1 MAEEAEKFDVIVV
14 GLGIAGSALAYTLA
28 RQGRRVLAFERDMS
42 EPDKIIGELLQ
53 PGGVERLRRLGMEDC
68 LEGIDSPQIIGY
80 SVFVPGREPVALPYP
95 KTHGER
101 PRGRSFH
108 HGRFIMNLRRRAQ
121 TAVACIREATV
132 ARLVEEEGSR
142 RVIGVE
148 WRSKQNGEK
157 GVSFADFVFVC
168 DGLFSNLRDS
178 FSTAAVTHKSKFF
191 GMILRNAGAQLPF
204 ANHGHVLLVKP
215 TPTLI
220 YPIANCGD
228 VRILVDVPEPVPKQ
242 DELREYFRRVTAP
255 QLPETLRNLFLTAL
269 ETEQVGKS
277 WKGAIVSTD
286 SCCGRCSDR
295 CRVASCTAI
304 PCFAPVQ

>member
-1 MAEEAEKFDVIVV
+1 MEE
-14 GLGIAGSALAYTLA
+14 
-28 RQGRRVLAFERDMS
+28 
-42 EPDKIIGELLQ
+42 
-53 PGGVERLRRLGMEDC
+53 C

-95 KTHGER
+95 KTNGER

-108 HGRFIMNLRRRAQ
+108 HGRFIMNLRRKAQ

-132 ARLVEEEGSR
+132 TRLVEEEGSQ
-142 RVIGVE
+142 RVVGVE
-148 WRSKQNGEK
+148 WRSKQDGAK

-178 FSTAAVTHKSKFF
+178 FTTAAVSHKSKFF

-228 VRILVDVPEPVPKQ
+228 VRSLVDVPEPVPKQ

-255 QLPETLRNLFLTAL
+255 QLPETLRGLFLTAL
-269 ETEQVGKS
+269 ETEQVS
-277 WKGAIVSTD
+277 EQLLFD
-286 SCCGRCSDR
+286 LH
-295 CRVASCTAI
+295 
-304 PCFAPVQ
+304 FA